1 MDDQNKINT
10 EAGLIYTYLKA
21 RFDVDEYAGP
31 LMWLIRTQLPKADI
45 LDGERVKT
53 IMDTVKNCVGYPMW
67 FTAHLMFQSALVLI
81 IFDHYKALHLKDV
94 AELIAKY
101 PQFSSLS
108 TDEQKQLL
116 KFRNL
121 LVVAVKIFDPR
132 EHPVD
137 VLSLMES
144 ICGHTSSSCTTVKK
158 RLHREQIF
166 LRETGIAAE
175 YRRKKPRT
183 KDNQISR
190 ESSLPKPVNSLS
202 QPIVRNISD
211 VSSTIN
217 KRPVEPSPIVLSV
230 PAKKKR
236 VESALVADEASTR
249 ELCASAAEGA
259 YDILRQ
265 YCAYSSSS
273 DNSDDDDDC
282 DTNDDEDSNLDQ
294 DEEEEDGDDEGS
306 LQSVSEEEEEK
317 EGAGV
322 TDGAGETNCSDSLKG
337 RSADRPVATVSADA
351 DTASSKSGRSDAR
364 LDAVS
369 SNNNTSTS
377 TSSALN
383 SIIDTANEL
392 ADRNRRPKTLAGPR
406 RKEKA
411 QQKNSNASDGSTL
424 KAPNTMHQ
432 NNVRIA
438 AENVLRAVTTAAT
451 CGPMHEVLNAHMG
464 CYEQPPA
471 PVYSTPSTYSMYS
484 LPPFPPLGSYHP
496 NGPGLTFNPAQY
508 QYNASQPGGGLY
520 SAYSAQYAVAHNNN
534 GKQLYAPQLTPLPM
548 ASASSYPYCNPYSH
562 PATAFTTSYPSLPG
576 THQIQP
582 IITTNSNSLPYS
594 QYLPPVYKAPFPPY
608 PGALTPAPA
617 PAPLHAN
624 CSTTNP
630 PQLTVNINTNP
641 VPYCVY
647 PPAMY
652 NDASLGPYPAA
663 TSSIPVAVPI
673 VTNGTTVSSEG
684 DQLNPEMGPL

>member
-1 MDDQNKINT
+1 MSTIEMDDQNKINT

-53 IMDTVKNCVGYPMW
+53 IMNTVKNCVGYPMW

-132 EHPVD
+132 ENPVD

-175 YRRKKPRT
+175 YRRKKPRA
-183 KDNQISR
+183 KDNQISH

-211 VSSTIN
+211 MSSISH
-217 KRPVEPSPIVLSV
+217 KRPVEPSPVILAVA
-230 PAKKKR
+230 AKKKR
-236 VESALVADEASTR
+236 VESALVVDEVSTR

-294 DEEEEDGDDEGS
+294 EEEEEEEEEDEEGS
-306 LQSVSEEEEEK
+306 LQSVSEEEVEIEGSGVT
-317 EGAGV
+317 EGAGKA
-322 TDGAGETNCSDSLKG
+322 DGAESLKG
-337 RSADRPVATVSADA
+337 RTASRPVATASADA
-351 DTASSKSGRSDAR
+351 DAASRNLGGSDAK
-364 LDAVS
+364 LDAGS
-369 SNNNTSTS
+369 SNSNTSTS
-377 TSSALN
+377 TGTSSALN

-392 ADRNRRPKTLAGPR
+392 ANRNRRPKTLAGPR
-406 RKEKA
+406 RKENA
-411 QQKNSNASDGSTL
+411 EQKNSNASDRSTL
-424 KAPNTMHQ
+424 KASNTMHQ

-438 AENVLRAVTTAAT
+438 AENVLRAVTTAAI

-471 PVYSTPSTYSMYS
+471 PVYSTPSTYNMYS
-484 LPPFPPLGSYHP
+484 LPPFPPLDSYHP

-508 QYNASQPGGGLY
+508 QYNSTQPGGGLY
-520 SAYSAQYAVAHNNN
+520 SAYSAQYAVANNNN
-534 GKQLYAPQLTPLPM
+534 GKQLYAPPLAPLPM
-548 ASASSYPYCNPYSH
+548 SMSSASSYPYSNPYSH
-562 PATAFTTSYPSLPG
+562 PATAYQQSISYPSLSG
-576 THQIQP
+576 THQFAEGNA
-582 IITTNSNSLPYS
+582 NSNSSL
-594 QYLPPVYKAPFPPY
+594 VYNSHFPHY
-608 PGALTPAPA
+608 PGAFPPAPP
-617 PAPLHAN
+617 PAAMQAA
-624 CSTTNP
+624 CASAK
-630 PQLTVNINTNP
+630 PQLTGINAQT
-641 VPYCVY
+641 VPYCSY
-647 PPAMY
+647 PHTIYSYAPS
-652 NDASLGPYPAA
+652 ASYPTT
-663 TSSIPVAVPI
+663 TSSTPVVVPI
-673 VTNGTTVSSEG
+673 ASGTTVNSVAV
-684 DQLNPEMGPL
+684 QPGPGK

>member
-1 MDDQNKINT
+1 MDDQTKINT

-31 LMWLIRTQLPKADI
+31 LMWLIRTQVPKADI

-67 FTAHLMFQSALVLI
+67 FTAHLMFQSALILI

-94 AELIAKY
+94 TELVSKY
-101 PQFSSLS
+101 PQFSSLPS
-108 TDEQKQLL
+108 DEQKQLL

-121 LVVAVKIFDPR
+121 LVVAIKIFDPR
-132 EHPVD
+132 ENPVD

-144 ICGHTSSSCTTVKK
+144 ICGHTSSACTTVKK

-175 YRRKKPRT
+175 FRRKKPKS
-183 KDNQISR
+183 KDVQVAREAAASR
-190 ESSLPKPVNSLS
+190 SEPIGPLS
-202 QPIVRNISD
+202 PPIVRSIST
-211 VSSTIN
+211 VSSTSN
-217 KRPVEPSPIVLSV
+217 KRPVEPPTVVLPV

-236 VESALVADEASTR
+236 VESTLVADEASTR

-294 DEEEEDGDDEGS
+294 EEEEEDEEGS

-317 EGAGV
+317 EGEAI
-322 TDGAGETNCSDSLKG
+322 TDGSESFKG
-337 RSADRPVATVSADA
+337 QSAAASSADVNNTTVARSRDVVSRVA
-351 DTASSKSGRSDAR
+351 K
-364 LDAVS
+364 LDAGS
-369 SNNNTSTS
+369 SNNNTS

-392 ADRNRRPKTLAGPR
+392 ADRNRRTKTLTAPR
-406 RKEKA
+406 STEKA
-411 QQKNSNASDGSTL
+411 ETKNSNASNGSTL

-432 NNVRIA
+432 NNVRTA

-451 CGPMHEVLNAHMG
+451 CGPMHAVLNAHMG
-464 CYEQPPA
+464 CYEPPLA
-471 PVYSTPSTYSMYS
+471 PVYSTPSTYNMYN
-484 LPPFPPLGSYHP
+484 LPPFPPLGSYTP

-508 QYNASQPGGGLY
+508 QYNSAAQPGGGLY
-520 SAYSAQYAVAHNNN
+520 SAYGAQYAAANNN
-534 GKQLYAPQLTPLPM
+534 SKQLCAPQLAPLPM
-548 ASASSYPYCNPYSH
+548 SMSMSSASSYPYSNPYSH
-562 PATAFTTSYPSLPG
+562 PVTSYQHTTSYPSLPG

-582 IITTNSNSLPYS
+582 MNANSNPPPYS
-594 QYLPPVYKAPFPPY
+594 QYPPPVYNAPFPPF
-608 PGALTPAPA
+608 PGALPPA
-617 PAPLHAN
+617 PAPLQAN
-624 CSTTNP
+624 CSTILNP
-630 PQLTVNINTNP
+630 PQVTVNINTHP

-652 NDASLGPYPAA
+652 NSALLGPYPAA

-673 VTNGTTVSSEG
+673 VMNGTTVNGEG
-684 DQLNPEMGPL
+684 VQINPPKGPL